1 VTRYRSATV
10 ADSNGV
16 PRPLSAYTPARAG
29 VIFQTTRWRES
40 LGITSESIGMTHF
53 PRLSAMP
60 VGAGLL
66 PRVFPTLRVIR
77 ASMVIRMTVPPRLDR
92 SVRERAS
99 GCHHGKFYSRPLR
112 SMKIVQTFRQQ
123 LPTQASAVHDSFET
137 VRMFR
142 EHAPAAVVL
151 DLERTAQD
159 GFALLLQLKT
169 HAPACE
175 IIMFTAEASPELGA
189 IAIRL
194 GADHLFDKVTGLH
207 QVAAVVAALERA
219 RRLAEPVSTLAI

>member
-1 VTRYRSATV
+1 MAQ
-10 ADSNGV
+10 
-16 PRPLSAYTPARAG
+16 RPLEGRATAS
-29 VIFQTTRWRES
+29 VTERQ
-40 LGITSESIGMTHF
+40 
-53 PRLSAMP
+53 
-60 VGAGLL
+60 
-66 PRVFPTLRVIR
+66 LRVLVFDKSRELSDQIT
-77 ASMVIRMTVPPRLDR
+77 ASLERLGLNTI
-92 SVRERAS
+92 SLVA
-99 GCHHGKFYSRPLR
+99 
-112 SMKIVQTFRQQ
+112 
-123 LPTQASAVHDSFET
+123 HDSLET

-142 EHAPAAVVL
+142 EHAPAAVML

-175 IIMFTAEASPELGA
+175 IIMFTAEASPELRA